1 MNEYEQEVQAQWGNT
16 DEYRQSNE
24 RTAKYTH
31 ADFAAAKVD
40 QEAVTE
46 RFATAFGNGVNCQ
59 SPEVQEIVLAHR
71 AAISKWFYECSVEM
85 QRNLAVMYINDER
98 FKKYYDGR
106 VRGLAQYVHDAIM
119 AKSVQLDIEAICIH
133 NFYPGCY
140 KVVCEFGF
148 VIILGIKLGV

>member
-1 MNEYEQEVQAQWGNT
+1 MLQTRQLLELVELEPHLIESSTLNSGTMNDYEAEVQERWGDT
-16 DEYRQSNE
+16 DAFRQSQA
-24 RTAKYTH
+24 RTSKYSH

-46 RFATAFGNGVNCQ
+46 RFATAFGNGVDYN
-59 SPEVQEIVLAHR
+59 SAEVQEIVIAHR

-85 QRNLAVMYINDER
+85 QRNLALMYIGDER

-119 AKSVQLDIEAICIH
+119 AKS
-133 NFYPGCY
+133 
-140 KVVCEFGF
+140 
-148 VIILGIKLGV
+148 